1 MNDIDEILEQG
12 IMQLFPKISVNFPGI
27 TRRIIKTESQQC
39 LISAGTAQYEDI
51 KKFLGQRGEILAQYD
66 SSFMVAARIKGGF
79 LSMNPALVLC
89 SLCDDQL
96 WISTYAKEGLIKQR
110 TAEKLL
116 DRLCAEF
123 KQEYGNLQIT
133 GTTT

>member
-51 KKFLGQRGEILAQYD
+51 KKFQYD

-89 SLCDDQL
+89 SICDDQL

-116 DRLCAEF
+116 DRLCAEY
-123 KQEYGNLQIT
+123 KQEYGNLHVT
-133 GTTT
+133 GTAT